1 MRYSKDEI
9 KQRKK
14 RGQSDRRQISLRFL
28 PLIQPQTLAQ
38 TNYIVHQED
47 AIHARHPK

>member
-14 RGQSDRRQISLRFL
+14 RGQSDRRQISLHVL
-28 PLIQPQTLAQ
+28 PLIHTQTLLAQ
-38 TNYIVHQED
+38 TNYIVHQ
-47 AIHARHPK
+47 